1 MTLPSVTP
9 QRMLLLA
16 PLALA
21 LTLALTLLATRPSG
35 SADHAPAIVLL
46 CNSPLIQT
54 EKGRVQQGRGDDQI
68 CETLADAFL
77 DELAMVQHSDGAEQ
91 SVEFELVWGRDAVS
105 RLVTATK
112 TGVQR
117 YDVWLG
123 GEPELH
129 WTAEKEGLVEA
140 TDEIF
145 LSSGRLH
152 VSVIRDSRN
161 YKTAYYFLDW
171 VRQVLE
177 QREREFLG

>member
-9 QRMLLLA
+9 LRMLLLA

-21 LTLALTLLATRPSG
+21 LTLALTLLATRPGG
-35 SADHAPAIVLL
+35 SADPAPTIVLL
-46 CNSPLIQT
+46 CNSPLIQA

-68 CETLADAFL
+68 CQTLADAFL
-77 DELAMVQHSDGAEQ
+77 DELAMISGSGHGEQ

-105 RLVTATK
+105 RLATASMS
-112 TGVQR
+112 GAQH

-123 GEPELH
+123 GESELH

-140 TDEIF
+140 SDEIF

-152 VSVIRDSRN
+152 VSVVRDSRN
-161 YKTAYYFLDW
+161 YKMAYFFLDW

-177 QREREFLG
+177 QREHEFLG